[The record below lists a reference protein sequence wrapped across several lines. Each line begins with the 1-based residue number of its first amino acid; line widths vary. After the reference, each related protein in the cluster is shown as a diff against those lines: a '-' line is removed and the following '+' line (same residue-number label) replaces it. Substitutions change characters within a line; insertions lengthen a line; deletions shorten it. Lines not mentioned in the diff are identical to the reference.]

1 MIVLWKGSLEKR
13 SQRNLKLKHL
23 LIAAA
28 IVVLIPLVWAAWW
41 FLSPLVIDDVVD
53 EDFPM
58 SYNAELPTGMSQEEA
73 EDQMVEAAAVDAP
86 VDEEMPEPMASPTA
100 PVQVKVGSFTDA
112 DRFHKGS
119 GSATI
124 YRGADGALLLR
135 FEDFNVTNGPAL
147 HVILSPHPNARNSEE
162 VHLKGY
168 VDLGDLKGNVGNQN
182 YPLPSDLDVSTIG
195 SVIIYCEPFSVVF
208 SVAPLRDAG

>member
-1 MIVLWKGSLEKR
+1 MTLKR
-13 SQRNLKLKHL
+13 L
-23 LIAAA
+23 LIIAV
-28 IVVLIPLVWAAWW
+28 IVVAIPVAWAAWW

-58 SYNAELPTGMSQEEA
+58 SFNAELPAGMTQQEA
-73 EDQMVEAAAVDAP
+73 EDEMVEAAAVDEP
-86 VDEEMPEPMASPTA
+86 VDEEMPEPMASPAA
-100 PVQVKVGSFTDA
+100 PVKVKAGSFTDA

-124 YRGADGALLLR
+124 YRGSDGALLLR
-135 FEDFNVTNGPAL
+135 FEDFSVTNGPAL
-147 HVILSPHPNARNSEE
+147 KVILSPHPNARNSAE
-162 VHLKGY
+162 VHLEGY
-168 VDLGDLKGNVGNQN
+168 VHLGDLKGNIGNQN
-182 YPLPSDLDVSTIG
+182 YELPADLDLSTIG